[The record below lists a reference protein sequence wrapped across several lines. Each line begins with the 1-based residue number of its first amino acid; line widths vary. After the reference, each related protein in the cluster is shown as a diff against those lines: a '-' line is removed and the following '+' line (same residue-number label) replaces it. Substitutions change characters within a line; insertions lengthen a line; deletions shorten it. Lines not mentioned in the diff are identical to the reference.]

1 MAKADLKK
9 LFHGKETKGEELKEA
24 KAIKS
29 GKISPKQYAMGEKME
44 EKKMKKGGMMG
55 GGMMGGY
62 KDGGMT
68 MVKKD
73 GKMVPDFA
81 ADGKGK
87 MKNGGEAKK
96 APVYGRA
103 MMRVTADTKGR
114 ALGKGK

>member
-9 LFHGKETKGEELKEA
+9 LFKGKETKGEELKEA

-29 GKISPKQYAMGEKME
+29 GKISPMQYAMGEKME
-44 EKKMKKGGMMG
+44 ETKMKK
-55 GGMMGGY
+55 
-62 KDGGMT
+62 
-68 MVKKD
+68 
-73 GKMVPDFA
+73 
-81 ADGKGK
+81 
-87 MKNGGEAKK
+87 GGEAKK

>member
-1 MAKADLKK
+1 MAMADLKK
-9 LFHGKETKGEELKEA
+9 LFKNKETKGEELKEA

-44 EKKMKKGGMMG
+44 ETKMKKGGMMS
-55 GGMMGGY
+55 GY

-87 MKNGGEAKK
+87 MKNGGAVKSGSK

-103 MMRVTADTKGR
+103 LMRTTADAKGR

>member
-1 MAKADLKK
+1 MAMADLKK
-9 LFHGKETKGEELKEA
+9 LFKNKETKGEELKEA

-44 EKKMKKGGMMG
+44 EKKMKKGG
-55 GGMMGGY
+55 
-62 KDGGMT
+62 
-68 MVKKD
+68 
-73 GKMVPDFA
+73 
-81 ADGKGK
+81 
-87 MKNGGEAKK
+87 EAKK